1 MTQRTTHPAATWNDV
16 QLPED
21 QSLLQS
27 ITDVVARW
35 YSRHPDALPDVRQ
48 GPVLLLAS
56 DYGGQQK
63 ASQFEVY
70 SFILIDYIYIGL
82 WERLRKKLRADHL
95 PDGRRMAF
103 KDLHDNVRLRALTP
117 FLRAANTLPG
127 LLFTVAVR
135 KGLGTTFSG
144 LEAFMQTLSHAWT
157 PQSIR
162 RAGLVAGFASVLIA
176 GLCDDRNPG
185 QHAVWITDED
195 EILPS
200 KERSED
206 SLHAL
211 TTIMASILPNNIGDV
226 TIMTSARDD
235 GSRSLED
242 IVAIPDLVSGAL
254 PEVLTQMRID
264 YNAGEGP
271 RYYLPTGLSRK
282 AGPVFEWYM
291 ESHHPLK
298 RLVVIVDRAE
308 PGYRAWATNFGHSA
322 APKESYDWTNEFLD
336 YVAQLRPEHSQEDIL
351 RALNGLRDGKLA
363 YEILPGIE
371 TASLH
376 LPKKRDS

>member
-1 MTQRTTHPAATWNDV
+1 M
-16 QLPED
+16 QLAED

-27 ITDVVARW
+27 IADVVAKW
-35 YSRHPDALPDVRQ
+35 YSRHPDAFPDVRQ

-56 DYGGQQK
+56 DYGGQHK
-63 ASQFEVY
+63 ASQFEAY

-82 WERLRKKLRADHL
+82 WEKLRTKLRADHL

-103 KDLHDNVRLRALTP
+103 KDLHDNIRRRALTP

-127 LLFTVAVR
+127 LLFTIAVR

-144 LEAFMQTLSHAWT
+144 LEELRQALSHAWT
-157 PQSIR
+157 PQSIQ
-162 RAGLVAGFASVLIA
+162 RAGLIAGFASVLIA
-176 GLCDDRNPG
+176 GLCDNRNPG

-195 EILPS
+195 EIAPS

-206 SLHAL
+206 SLRAL
-211 TTIMASILPNNIGDV
+211 TTIMSSILPNNIGDV

-264 YNAGEGP
+264 YNAVGGP
-271 RYYLPTGLSRK
+271 RYHLPAELSRK
-282 AGPVFEWYM
+282 AGPVFEWYV

-298 RLVVIVDRAE
+298 RLVVIIDRAE
-308 PGYRAWATNFGHSA
+308 PGYRAWATNFGHSI
-322 APKESYDWTNEFLD
+322 APKESYDWTKEFLE
-336 YVAQLRPEHSQEDIL
+336 YVAELRPERSQDDIL

-363 YEILPGIE
+363 YEMLPGIE

-376 LPKKRDS
+376 LPKKSDS